1 MANFP
6 KQSLTPSGMSPGF
19 QQVETLPHIARQ
31 PYGIQSARTW
41 TVEDIEEKAVIDALR
56 PEYLWRAS
64 AFGENLL
71 LTLTYG
77 SMASLKLPNIRLP
90 FEGFIPGQVGLMAR
104 KLVSTEPASCRV
116 TFTAATGGVATVRML
131 VSVGPLLSN
140 AKTYTALTASTLTVA
155 GIAGVAVAPG
165 QSLPLVAPSAVTAG
179 TGILELIL

>member
-19 QQVETLPHIARQ
+19 QQVETLPKIAKQ

-41 TVEDIEEKAVIDALR
+41 TAEDTEEKAVIDALR

-90 FEGFIPGQVGLMAR
+90 SRASSRARWGLWPEN
-104 KLVSTEPASCRV
+104 SS
-116 TFTAATGGVATVRML
+116 
-131 VSVGPLLSN
+131 
-140 AKTYTALTASTLTVA
+140 
-155 GIAGVAVAPG
+155 
-165 QSLPLVAPSAVTAG
+165 APSQRAVG
-179 TGILELIL
+179 